1 MAKNKQT
8 DSNFQD
14 DEEEIITLTS
24 DSGEDVDFVDVARI
38 DCDNKRYALLQ
49 PVELFEGMNEDEVLI
64 FEIAKSKKGK
74 DMEDLEIVLDEKIIE
89 KVMEK
94 YNKLYDE
101 MFENESKPE
110 EEVKKNGRK

>member
-1 MAKNKQT
+1 MILEQATFSRQNIDTFVSEKIGDNDYK
-8 DSNFQD
+8 
-14 DEEEIITLTS
+14 IIVTP
-24 DSGEDVDFVDVARI
+24 I
-38 DCDNKRYALLQ
+38 
-49 PVELFEGMNEDEVLI
+49 NEDEVLI